1 MSQGKQGDTCKYWR
15 STEEMLRIKSTFVN
29 RNISII
35 AEDKKGAEKLR
46 EFPRQSLMIL
56 SAVCINPDEALG

>member
-15 STEEMLRIKSTFVN
+15 STEEILRIKSTFVN

-35 AEDKKGAEKLR
+35 GEDKKGAEKLSD
-46 EFPRQSLMIL
+46 FPRQSLMIL
-56 SAVCINPDEALG
+56 SAVCINPD